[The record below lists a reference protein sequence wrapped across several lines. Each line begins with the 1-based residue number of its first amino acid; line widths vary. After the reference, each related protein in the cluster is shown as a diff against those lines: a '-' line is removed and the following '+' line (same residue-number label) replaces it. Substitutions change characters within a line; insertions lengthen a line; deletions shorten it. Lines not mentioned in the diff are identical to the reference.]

1 MRNKIGYVVPG
12 TNWEPE
18 PAEVRQVAAP
28 DSLLELRKKIAQ
40 LTVFFSTARFAK
52 MKKSERLEM
61 TLDYNQMVVLETE
74 FSAACAG
81 QGVTN
86 Y

>member
-1 MRNKIGYVVPG
+1 MSKIGYVVPG

-18 PAEVRQVAAP
+18 PAESRQVAAP
-28 DSLLELRKKIAQ
+28 ESLLELRKRIAQ
-40 LTVFFSTARFAK
+40 MTVFFSTARFAK
-52 MKKSERLEM
+52 MRKTERLEM
-61 TLDYNQMVVLETE
+61 TMDYNQMVVLETE
-74 FSAACAG
+74 FSAALSG